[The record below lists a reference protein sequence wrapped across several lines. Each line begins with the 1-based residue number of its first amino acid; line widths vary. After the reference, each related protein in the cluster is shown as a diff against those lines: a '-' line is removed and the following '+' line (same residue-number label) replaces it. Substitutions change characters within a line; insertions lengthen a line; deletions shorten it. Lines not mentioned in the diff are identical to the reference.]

1 MKQPIKK
8 KDFKKPSIKD
18 LKEKLGLNASKNNMV
33 VSSADK
39 PVEFI
44 VMPEAFVEA
53 TKLPGIPMGVTTLI
67 HGHSNT
73 GKSLLK
79 NSLIASAQRK
89 GIFPVIYETENNFSF
104 PFAIDCGMRAT
115 PVYDDIEVEVV
126 DEETGEVSFKTEN
139 RIIDYE
145 GDFLYYDSD
154 ILADRYGDMDYSQGK
169 KVSKK
174 RKHPVIEDIAYSM
187 NELLDMQDE
196 GVIQQPILFI
206 WDSVGS
212 IPSFRSYTSKSN
224 NAMWDAGALSVSF
237 NTLLNNR
244 IPSSKKISSPYTN
257 TFVAVNKIW
266 LDSMTAPMA
275 APSIQMKG
283 GNALLYASRLT
294 ILLGG
299 SLKPST
305 KRLTATSKGEKYTY
319 GLVTKIKVVK
329 NQLDSPYGLTYEG
342 TFCCVPD
349 GMVSETKL
357 DDYKKEHIGLIIKQL
372 SRDFKIQFV
381 PRAGIEPARVLPH
394 RFLRPTRLPI
404 PPPRLKFSM
413 NFFRVQN

>member
-8 KDFKKPSIKD
+8 KDFKRPSIKD

-39 PVEFI
+39 PIEFI
-44 VMPEAFVEA
+44 VMPDAFVEA

-79 NSLIASAQRK
+79 NCLIASAQRK
-89 GIFPVIYETENNFSF
+89 GILPVIYETENNFSF

-115 PVYDDIEVEVV
+115 PVYDDVEVEVV
-126 DEETGEVSFKTEN
+126 DEETGDISYKTEN
-139 RIIDYE
+139 RIINYE
-145 GDFLYYDSD
+145 GDFLYYDSE

-169 KVSKK
+169 RVSKK

-196 GVIQQPILFI
+196 GIIQQPILFI

-244 IPSSKKISSPYTN
+244 IPSSKKVSNPYTN

-275 APSIQMKG
+275 APSVQMKG

-299 SLKPST
+299 SLKAST

-319 GLVTKIKVVK
+319 GLVSKIKVVK
-329 NQLDSPYGLTYEG
+329 NQLDAPYGLTYEG

-349 GMVSETKL
+349 GMVSEAKL
-357 DDYKKEHIGLIIKQL
+357 DDYKKEHIGSIIKQL
-372 SRDFKIQFV
+372 SKQLADNGNNEEITESDVVFT
-381 PRAGIEPARVLPH
+381 EDE
-394 RFLRPTRLPI
+394 TDE
-404 PPPRLKFSM
+404 
-413 NFFRVQN
+413 